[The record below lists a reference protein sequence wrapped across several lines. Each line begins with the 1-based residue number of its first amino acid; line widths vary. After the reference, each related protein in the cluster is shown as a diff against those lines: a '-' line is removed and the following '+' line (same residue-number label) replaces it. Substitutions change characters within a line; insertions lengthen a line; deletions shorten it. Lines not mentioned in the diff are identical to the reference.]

1 MLLPHDARHNIW
13 FARNY
18 PFGFPCSFISRSDR
32 DSQLH
37 KFESLSF
44 YNLINL
50 VARSG
55 SAVTLSPS
63 LSAAA
68 APPAAPASG
77 PLLRRSGRSAPAAW
91 SSILGRAPRRAMNFP
106 ARCAGCPE
114 PPATPA
120 SRPAAAA
127 RREASRRHGPPPVAA
142 DAKLG
147 RAGKLP
153 RE

>member
-50 VARSG
+50 VAGSG
-55 SAVTLSPS
+55 SAVTLSESVGRAGSSRRPVRS
-63 LSAAA
+63 
-68 APPAAPASG
+68 AAPAVR
-77 PLLRRSGRSAPAAW
+77 PLRLRGRPSLA
-91 SSILGRAPRRAMNFP
+91 
-106 ARCAGCPE
+106 E
-114 PPATPA
+114 P
-120 SRPAAAA
+120 
-127 RREASRRHGPPPVAA
+127 
-142 DAKLG
+142 
-147 RAGKLP
+147 RAGQ
-153 RE
+153 